1 MLKKFTL
8 DNGIRVVCEK
18 IPYLRSISIG
28 LWVGAGSVNEN
39 SMNNGIS
46 HFIEH
51 MLFKGTQKRT
61 AKDIASCIDNIGG
74 QLNAFTGKEY
84 TCYYTKTL
92 DSHIEIAL
100 DLLWDMYFN
109 SLFNDNDITLE
120 KQVIME
126 EINMY
131 EDTPEELVHDLLSQI
146 VWDGDPLGYPI
157 LGSYNSLM
165 KMDREI
171 VHDYLHDNYNAP
183 NTVIAVAGNFEEN
196 KLFDLISKYFRD
208 WKSEPQKTP
217 SNKQV
222 KFISDFKLKKKDTEQ
237 VHMCIGFEGV
247 EHGNDDI
254 YPLLVI
260 NNIFGGSMSSR
271 LFQRIREEKG
281 LVYSIYSYPSSYKN
295 TGLFTIYAGMN
306 PEQLELVVKLIIEE
320 VVKLITKGVD
330 ESELSKS
337 KEQLKGNYMLG
348 LESTNSRMNS
358 IGKSE
363 LLLEYILTPE
373 EILEK
378 INQVNMDSVNKV
390 IKNVFNIDKVSLAAV
405 GGFKKDIDLKSL
417 VSQENSFRS

>member
-1 MLKKFTL
+1 
-8 DNGIRVVCEK
+8 
-18 IPYLRSISIG
+18 
-28 LWVGAGSVNEN
+28 
-39 SMNNGIS
+39 
-46 HFIEH
+46 
-51 MLFKGTQKRT
+51 
-61 AKDIASCIDNIGG
+61 
-74 QLNAFTGKEY
+74 
-84 TCYYTKTL
+84 
-92 DSHIEIAL
+92 
-100 DLLWDMYFN
+100 
-109 SLFNDNDITLE
+109 
-120 KQVIME
+120 
-126 EINMY
+126 
-131 EDTPEELVHDLLSQI
+131 
-146 VWDGDPLGYPI
+146 
-157 LGSYNSLM
+157 
-165 KMDREI
+165 
-171 VHDYLHDNYNAP
+171 
-183 NTVIAVAGNFEEN
+183 
-196 KLFDLISKYFRD
+196 
-208 WKSEPQKTP
+208 
-217 SNKQV
+217 
-222 KFISDFKLKKKDTEQ
+222 
-237 VHMCIGFEGV
+237 
-247 EHGNDDI
+247 
-254 YPLLVI
+254 
-260 NNIFGGSMSSR
+260 MSSR

>member
-146 VWDGDPLGYPI
+146 VWDGITWLSIP
-157 LGSYNSLM
+157 GSYNSLM
-165 KMDREI
+165 KMD
-171 VHDYLHDNYNAP
+171 
-183 NTVIAVAGNFEEN
+183 
-196 KLFDLISKYFRD
+196 
-208 WKSEPQKTP
+208 
-217 SNKQV
+217 
-222 KFISDFKLKKKDTEQ
+222 KK
-237 VHMCIGFEGV
+237 
-247 EHGNDDI
+247 
-254 YPLLVI
+254 
-260 NNIFGGSMSSR
+260 
-271 LFQRIREEKG
+271 
-281 LVYSIYSYPSSYKN
+281 
-295 TGLFTIYAGMN
+295 
-306 PEQLELVVKLIIEE
+306 
-320 VVKLITKGVD
+320 
-330 ESELSKS
+330 
-337 KEQLKGNYMLG
+337 
-348 LESTNSRMNS
+348 
-358 IGKSE
+358 
-363 LLLEYILTPE
+363 
-373 EILEK
+373 
-378 INQVNMDSVNKV
+378 
-390 IKNVFNIDKVSLAAV
+390 
-405 GGFKKDIDLKSL
+405 
-417 VSQENSFRS
+417 

>member
-8 DNGIRVVCEK
+8 DNGVRVVCEK

-28 LWVGAGSVNEN
+28 LWVGTGSRNEN
-39 SMNNGIS
+39 TLNNGIS

-51 MLFKGTQKRT
+51 MLFKGTRKRT
-61 AKDIASCIDNIGG
+61 ARDIASCIDNIGG

-92 DSHIEIAL
+92 DSHIEIAF

-109 SLFNDNDITLE
+109 SLFDDKDITLE
-120 KQVIME
+120 KHVIME

-131 EDTPEELVHDLLSQI
+131 EDTPEELVHDVLSEI
-146 VWDGDPLGYPI
+146 IWNGDPLGYPI
-157 LGSYNSLM
+157 LGSYNSLGKIDKRLIQGYM
-165 KMDREI
+165 
-171 VHDYLHDNYNAP
+171 HDNYIVK

-196 KLFDLISKYFRD
+196 KLPDLISKYFSG
-208 WKSEPQKTP
+208 WKTEHQKVSLYNP
-217 SNKQV
+217 V
-222 KFISDFKLKKKDTEQ
+222 KFISDFRAKKKDTEQ
-237 VHMCIGFEGV
+237 VHVCVGFEGV

-254 YPLLVI
+254 YPLLVV
-260 NNIFGGSMSSR
+260 NNILGGGMSSR

-295 TGLFTIYAGMN
+295 TGSFTIYAGMN
-306 PEQLELVVKLIIEE
+306 PEQVELVIKLVIEE
-320 VVKLITKGVD
+320 VENLIIKGID
-330 ESELSKS
+330 GSELSKS

-363 LLLEYILTPE
+363 LLLGYILTPE
-373 EILEK
+373 EVLDK
-378 INQVNMDSVNKV
+378 IDEINEETVGRIIGK
-390 IKNVFNIDKVSLAAV
+390 VFNIDRVSLAAV
-405 GGFKKDIDLKSL
+405 GGFKKDIDLKAL
-417 VSQENSFRS
+417 VKM